1 MQLFF
6 IVMAVITGGLLIITL
21 LMLAVELEIE
31 MRRSAP
37 PKTPD
42 WAAVKAMPAARLT
55 ISEYNRLIRAEKK
68 TRLVRAGS
76 RVF

>member
-6 IVMAVITGGLLIITL
+6 IIMAIISGGLLIITL

-42 WAAVKAMPAARLT
+42 WTAVKAMPAARLT
-55 ISEYNRLIRAEKK
+55 ISEYNRLVKAQKK
-68 TRLVRAGS
+68 TRLGQS
-76 RVF
+76 RIMF